1 MHLETS
7 MTPFDYVVL
16 VVLGVSVLV
25 SVVRGATR
33 EVISLLS
40 WIGATVLAVHLAPG
54 VAVLLPT
61 ALESP
66 TLRIA
71 VGFIA
76 VMISSLLVF
85 ALISLLV
92 TQLLR
97 KSGLSS
103 TDRTLGAVFGLLR
116 GVVILVVLVL
126 LAGLTPLPREPAWR
140 NATFSPPLEAL
151 AIYARGYLP
160 PWMAERIQYG

>member
-1 MHLETS
+1 MHGESSL
-7 MTPFDYVVL
+7 TPFDYVVL
-16 VVLGVSVLV
+16 IVLGVSIMV
-25 SVVRGATR
+25 SIVRGATR
-33 EVISLLS
+33 EVLSLMS
-40 WIGATVLAVHLAPG
+40 WVGATLLAVHLAPG
-54 VAVLLPT
+54 IAVLLPQ

-71 VGFIA
+71 VAFVG
-76 VMISSLLVF
+76 VMIASLLLF
-85 ALISLLV
+85 ALGSLLV

-97 KSGLSS
+97 KSGLSP

-140 NATFSPPLEAL
+140 NAVFSPPLVAL
-151 AIYARGYLP
+151 AVYARGYLP
-160 PWMAERIQYG
+160 SWMAERIQYG